1 MVFKR
6 RDQRSILAIFARF
19 LYPQGGWARAFR
31 YIRHRVRRLP
41 DSPERISPGIWAG
54 VFVTFTPLYG
64 LHFIT
69 AAIIARVL
77 NGNIIAALM
86 ATFFGNPLTYV
97 PIGFVSLKLGHWIM
111 RTEFIE
117 GSQSSVV
124 DNFINAWRDLKHNF
138 FAIFTEN
145 IADWTI
151 LLAFFQEIFLPY
163 LVGGILPGIIAASV
177 LYFLSVSIIRAYQ
190 SRRKGK
196 LKAKLAAIKKKAS
209 PKKSAKSS

>member
-1 MVFKR
+1 
-6 RDQRSILAIFARF
+6 
-19 LYPQGGWARAFR
+19 
-31 YIRHRVRRLP
+31 
-41 DSPERISPGIWAG
+41 
-54 VFVTFTPLYG
+54 
-64 LHFIT
+64 
-69 AAIIARVL
+69 
-77 NGNIIAALM
+77 
-86 ATFFGNPLTYV
+86 
-97 PIGFVSLKLGHWIM
+97 M

>member
-41 DSPERISPGIWAG
+41 DSPERISRGIWAG